1 MARAGLPTRSQSHAE
16 LRPML
21 VRHPFCTLVGS
32 DKLSAYVPDGGET
45 VGAAIMLA
53 SASDELLLLLLLAAS
68 TALLQCC

>member
-1 MARAGLPTRSQSHAE
+1 
-16 LRPML
+16 ML